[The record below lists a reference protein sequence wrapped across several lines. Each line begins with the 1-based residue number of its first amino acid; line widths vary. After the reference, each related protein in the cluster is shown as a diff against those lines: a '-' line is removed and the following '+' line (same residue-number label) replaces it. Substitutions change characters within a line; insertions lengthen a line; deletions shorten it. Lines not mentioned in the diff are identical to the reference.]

1 MTIYEKNIQTLSRY
15 YPEMDYNI
23 DKAKH
28 ELKENYTIIEEK
40 SNDGLPVLKVKKD
53 GHCCY
58 LGGKRNAQKPPE
70 EWLKAQGDLCD
81 GYTYIMLGIGNIGYL
96 RELIEHVDFRLNI
109 IIYEPSIQIFLK
121 SLEWIDLE
129 KGMKKHLIIFWVE
142 GIGLMTLD
150 RIGSILDKVMRLENL
165 NKVQLFI
172 LPNYDILFEKNCESL
187 VKKCEDTALENRVN
201 YNTAVFFSNIDSINV
216 MKNAKY
222 LCTAYKTIQLYKTI
236 PFDTTGIVVA
246 AGPSLKC
253 KRKIFYYRS
262 GYGNKTAFES
272 RNYTRYVFYSRCIKT
287 NRTSA
292 NRGSRK
298 DTDRNNIKCR
308 TRNFEV
314 SYWKEVFL

>member
-70 EWLKAQGDLCD
+70 EWLEAQGDLCD

-172 LPNYDILFEKNCESL
+172 LPNYDILFEKKCESL

-246 AGPSLKC
+246 AG
-253 KRKIFYYRS
+253 
-262 GYGNKTAFES
+262 TAFKKK
-272 RNYTRYVFYSRCIKT
+272 IQK
-287 NRTSA
+287 
-292 NRGSRK
+292 
-298 DTDRNNIKCR
+298 
-308 TRNFEV
+308 
-314 SYWKEVFL
+314 

>member
-1 MTIYEKNIQTLSRY
+1 MTIYEKNIQTLSKY
-15 YPEMDYNI
+15 YPGMDYNI

-40 SNDGLPVLKVKKD
+40 SNDGMPVLKVKRMAIVVI
-53 GHCCY
+53 
-58 LGGKRNAQKPPE
+58 LEEKRNAQKPPE
-70 EWLKAQGDLCD
+70 EWLEAQGDLCD

-150 RIGSILDKVMRLENL
+150 RIGSVLDKVMRLENL

-172 LPNYDILFEKNCESL
+172 LPNYDILFEKKCESL
-187 VKKCEDTALENRVN
+187 VKKCEDTAFENRVN
-201 YNTAVFFSNIDSINV
+201 YNTAVKFSNIDSINV

-222 LCTAYKTIQLYKTI
+222 LCTAYI
-236 PFDTTGIVVA
+236 
-246 AGPSLKC
+246 
-253 KRKIFYYRS
+253 
-262 GYGNKTAFES
+262 
-272 RNYTRYVFYSRCIKT
+272 
-287 NRTSA
+287 
-292 NRGSRK
+292 
-298 DTDRNNIKCR
+298 NNTVI
-308 TRNFEV
+308 
-314 SYWKEVFL
+314 